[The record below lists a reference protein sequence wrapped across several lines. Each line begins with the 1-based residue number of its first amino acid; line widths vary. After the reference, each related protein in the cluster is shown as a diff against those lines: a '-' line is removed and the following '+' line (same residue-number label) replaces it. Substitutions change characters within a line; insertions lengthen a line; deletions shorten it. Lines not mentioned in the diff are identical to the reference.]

1 MGPVAEEG
9 DQEESDGVVDRRMHE
24 DTSGHDAV
32 LTGLMPD
39 DVGRRERDNVVIFLG
54 YFALEGQTFQ
64 PDVVV

>member
-1 MGPVAEEG
+1 VGPVAEEG
-9 DQEESDGVVDRRMHE
+9 DQEESDGVVDQRIHE
-24 DTSGHDAV
+24 DTSGHNAV

-54 YFALEGQTFQ
+54 YFALEGQTLQ

>member
-1 MGPVAEEG
+1 M
-9 DQEESDGVVDRRMHE
+9 VDRRIHK
-24 DTSGHDAV
+24 DTSEHDAV

-54 YFALEGQTFQ
+54 YFALEGQTLQ